1 MATTMSE
8 QIPWGSIIAVIGVG
22 IGWLL
27 SQLTDSTKNRRRRT
41 MIRRALVNELSI
53 IRKAFFGA
61 LKKGESRITDEQYPF
76 ITETYDSVRIE
87 LASFLK
93 LDSLAKVQRTYEEI
107 KKLNSEGRGHITIPP
122 NLYHIF
128 QFTDFNKLIT
138 LIDNSIAQLDP

>member
-1 MATTMSE
+1 MSE
-8 QIPWGSIIAVIGVG
+8 QVPWVSIIAILAVV

-27 SQLTDSTKNRRRRT
+27 SQLTDSIRNKRRKT
-41 MIRRALVNELSI
+41 MIKRALINELSI
-53 IRKAFFGA
+53 IRKAFSST
-61 LKKGESRITDEQYPF
+61 LKKGENRITDEQYPF

-93 LDSLAKVQRTYEEI
+93 PDSLANVQRTYEEI

-122 NLYHIF
+122 NLDHIF

-138 LIDNSIAQLDP
+138 LIDDSIAQLK

>member
-1 MATTMSE
+1 MSE
-8 QIPWGSIIAVIGVG
+8 QIPWESIIALIGVG

-27 SQLTDSTKNRRRRT
+27 SQLTDSIKNRRRKT
-41 MIRRALVNELSI
+41 MIKRALINELSV
-53 IRKAFFGA
+53 IRNAFSGA
-61 LKKGESRITDEQYPF
+61 LKKGENRITDEQYPF

-93 LDSLAKVQRTYEEI
+93 LGSLAKVQRTYEEI

-122 NLYHIF
+122 NLDHIF

-138 LIDNSIAQLDP
+138 LIDDSIAQLK